1 MTTPALQ
8 GPPAPLET
16 TLDLVELTKRGDT
29 SARDRLMRRYLPL
42 LTRWTHGRLPHGA
55 RDLNDTSDLV
65 QTALMRA
72 FQSMPTFVAEGN
84 GAFFG
89 FLRTIVLNL
98 LRDEVRRLTR
108 RPLSVELPEELP
120 DQAASSPLA
129 SAVTLET
136 LKAYEFA
143 MQQLDE
149 DDRDVVIM
157 RIELGLS
164 HQDIAAMTSSP
175 TPNAARMRVARA
187 LARLAELMRDYRD

>member
-1 MTTPALQ
+1 MTTPLFQ
-8 GPPAPLET
+8 DPPAALET
-16 TLDLVELTKRGDT
+16 TLELVELTKSGDT
-29 SARDRLMRRYLPL
+29 AARDRLLRRYLPL
-42 LTRWTHGRLPHGA
+42 LTRWTHGRLPQGA
-55 RDLNDTSDLV
+55 RDLNETADLV

-98 LRDEVRRLTR
+98 LRDEVRRLSR
-108 RPLSVELPEELP
+108 RPLSVELPAELP

-149 DDRDVVIM
+149 DDRDIVIM
-157 RIELGLS
+157 RIELGLA
-164 HQDIAAMTSSP
+164 HQDSAQMTNSP

>member
-1 MTTPALQ
+1 MTPPIVH

-16 TLDLVELTKRGDT
+16 TLDLVEMTKRGDAT
-29 SARDRLMRRYLPL
+29 ARDRLIRRYLPL

-72 FQSMPTFVAEGN
+72 FQSLPTFEAEGN

-108 RPLSVELPEELP
+108 RPLSVELPEEIP
-120 DQAASSPLA
+120 DLLSSPLA

-143 MQQLDE
+143 MQQLE
-149 DDRDVVIM
+149 ESDRDVVIM
-157 RIELGLS
+157 RVELGLS

>member
-1 MTTPALQ
+1 MTTRILQAAPAS
-8 GPPAPLET
+8 LET
-16 TLDLVELTKRGDT
+16 TLDLVEKTKRGDAA
-29 SARDRLMRRYLPL
+29 ARDRLMRRYLPL
-42 LTRWTHGRLPHGA
+42 LTRWTHGRLPHNA
-55 RDLNDTSDLV
+55 RDLNETSDLV
-65 QTALMRA
+65 QTALLRA
-72 FQSMPTFVAEGN
+72 FQSLPTFEAEGN

-108 RPLSVELPEELP
+108 RPLSVELPEEFP
-120 DQAASSPLA
+120 DAFSSPLA

-149 DDRDVVIM
+149 PERDVVIM

-187 LARLAELMRDYRD
+187 LARLAELMREYRD